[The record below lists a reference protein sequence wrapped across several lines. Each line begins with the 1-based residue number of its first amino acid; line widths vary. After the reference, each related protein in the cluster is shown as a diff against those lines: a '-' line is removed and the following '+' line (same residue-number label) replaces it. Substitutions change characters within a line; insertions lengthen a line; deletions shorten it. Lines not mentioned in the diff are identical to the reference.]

1 MRFFLSGISVFI
13 DFIMLIFDS
22 VNRIVFMNTS
32 VKNNLLVFDFN
43 FIPNSYGIGKSSI
56 SEIVKKALKIVEF
69 QVAVFRP
76 FYTENL
82 SLKSFSL

>member
-1 MRFFLSGISVFI
+1 MIFMQVFLKHNQSVC
-13 DFIMLIFDS
+13 
-22 VNRIVFMNTS
+22 
-32 VKNNLLVFDFN
+32 DFN
-43 FIPNSYGIGKSSI
+43 FIPSFYGAGKSSI
-56 SEIVKKALKIVEF
+56 LEIIKKAFKIIEF

>member
-1 MRFFLSGISVFI
+1 MS
-13 DFIMLIFDS
+13 
-22 VNRIVFMNTS
+22 TS

-56 SEIVKKALKIVEF
+56 LEIIKKAFKIVEF
-69 QVAVFRP
+69 QVAVCRP

>member
-1 MRFFLSGISVFI
+1 
-13 DFIMLIFDS
+13 MLIFDS
-22 VNRIVFMNTS
+22 EYRIVFMSTS

-56 SEIVKKALKIVEF
+56 LEIIKKAFKIVEF
-69 QVAVFRP
+69 QVAVCRP

>member
-1 MRFFLSGISVFI
+1 M

-22 VNRIVFMNTS
+22 EYRIVFMSTS

-56 SEIVKKALKIVEF
+56 LEIIKKAFKIVEF